1 MSGEGENDAAE
12 RITRLHEVAADL
24 HEAADEGTVYDAIID
39 AAVEIL
45 GFDWCSVSTPA
56 EGYFEL
62 RRVSEAA
69 PLEEGERL
77 LRLDEGVAG
86 ETFQKNETIIFASP
100 DDHDNAKPV
109 RDSFNSGLSV
119 PLGDWGIFQGVAEEH
134 EAFDEQDHEAA
145 ELLAS
150 HAVAALE
157 RIDHEQARK
166 EKNERLEKFASVVS
180 HDLRNPLNVAELR
193 LDLVRNECDS
203 EHLDDIEQA
212 LDRMEQLITDL
223 LMLARVG
230 DEVREV
236 EPVSL
241 ETVATSCWETFEPE
255 SSDGSLDVETD
266 LTLLADTSRLKQ
278 LLENLIKNALQH
290 GGSDVTV
297 RIGDLDDGFYVED
310 TGAGIPPD
318 ERDQIFESGYSTGD
332 GGTGFGLSIVSDI
345 VDAHGWEIAVTEST
359 EGGVSDERSE
369 SEARETRS
377 SPGARFEITDV
388 TIPE

>member
-1 MSGEGENDAAE
+1 MSGAGGNDAAE
-12 RITRLHEVAADL
+12 RITRLHDVAADL
-24 HEAADEGTVYDAIID
+24 QEAEDKATVYDAIID
-39 AAVEIL
+39 TAVEIL
-45 GFDWCSVSTPA
+45 GFDWCTVAVPV
-56 EGYFEL
+56 EKHFEL

-69 PLEEGERL
+69 PIEKGERT
-77 LRLDEGVAG
+77 LRIDEGVAG
-86 ETFQKNETIIFASP
+86 ETFQKDETIIFDTP
-100 DDHDNAKPV
+100 DDHEEAKPI
-109 RDSFNSGLSV
+109 RDSFTSGLSV
-119 PLGDWGIFQGVAEEH
+119 PLGDWGIFQGLANEN
-134 EAFDEQDHEAA
+134 EAFDEQDREAA

-157 RIDHEQARK
+157 RIEHEQARK

-193 LDLVRNECDS
+193 LDLVRDECDS

-230 DEVREV
+230 DEVHEV
-236 EPVSL
+236 EPVAL
-241 ETVATSCWETFEPE
+241 ETVAKSCWETFEPE
-255 SSDGSLDVETD
+255 SSGGSLDIETD

-310 TGAGIPPD
+310 TGAGIPPED
-318 ERDQIFESGYSTGD
+318 RDQVFESGYSTGD

-345 VDAHGWEIAVTEST
+345 VGAHDWEITVTESA
-359 EGGVSDERSE
+359 EG
-369 SEARETRS
+369 
-377 SPGARFEITDV
+377 GARFEITNV
-388 TIPE
+388 TILE